1 MLYYTIAN
9 EISSDAIIISV
20 DNMIYQEIPEIWYS
34 FSKRPDEYRILNFIN
49 GFLDGNEIS

>member
-1 MLYYTIAN
+1 MLYYAIAN

-34 FSKRPDEYRILNFIN
+34 FSKRADEYRILNFIN